1 LNIFLNNEFN
11 PLFDEII
18 LWSKSYFSIDGDY
31 YKSIGKQEM
40 TLSPSDF
47 GFHNILS
54 SKDDG
59 LKFIDFEYFGRDDPV
74 KLISD
79 FSHHA
84 AMNLTSTMEQL
95 WFQGVKDIYGGS
107 ILSRLKISWPLHGLN
122 WCLIILNE
130 FKSDVWSKRCL
141 ANQEIKHNR
150 EDILLGQLTKSR
162 NKLKCISEC
171 YKNKEF
177 W

>member
-1 LNIFLNNEFN
+1 
-11 PLFDEII
+11 LFDAII
-18 LWSKSYFSIDGDY
+18 LWSKSHFSIDGDY
-31 YKSIGKQEM
+31 YESIGKQEM

-59 LKFIDFEYFGRDDPV
+59 LKFIDFEYFGWDDPV

-84 AMNLTSTMEQL
+84 AMNLTNTMEQL
-95 WFQGVKDIYGGS
+95 WFQGVKDIYGDF
-107 ILSRLKISWPLHGLN
+107 ILSRLKASWPLYGLN

-150 EDILLGQLTKSR
+150 DDILLGQLTKSR
-162 NKLKCISEC
+162 NKLKHISEC
-171 YKNKEF
+171 YKDKEF